1 MDVPV
6 ADERDSRRKG
16 GDNNKDKPRTKTM
29 TMIKK
34 GDKVRFLFDTGGGTV
49 AAVKG
54 NIVMVEDADGF
65 QIPTPINEVVLDAS
79 QESYSTA
86 SMVAA
91 MQRDE
96 RRSAAKSDGRS
107 MRALLNEG
115 MEEEADNAARDD
127 DPADKEITFKR
138 PVEERKGGN
147 LLNAYLA
154 FVPVDIKKVTDT
166 EFDTYLV
173 NDSNYY
179 LHYTYLSAE
188 NNSWTVRAE
197 GVLEPNT
204 KEYIEEFTL
213 REVNAL
219 SRVCIQMTAFKR
231 EKPFSLKQPVSVMLR
246 IDQVKFYK
254 LHVFQPND
262 FFEQPALLYTII
274 EDDKPARSIDID
286 ANSLKQE
293 MYATADDKERLTQLS
308 TRTPRKGMEEAE
320 VVDLHAEKLL
330 DNTGGMS
337 SADILN
343 YQLDHFRRI
352 MKEHRHEK
360 GKKIIFIHGK
370 GEGVLRHAIIHE
382 LVYRYRPCTY
392 QDASFQEYG
401 YGATQVTIK

>member
-1 MDVPV
+1 
-6 ADERDSRRKG
+6 
-16 GDNNKDKPRTKTM
+16 
-29 TMIKK
+29 MIKK

-65 QIPTPINEVVLDAS
+65 QIPTPINEVVLDSS

-308 TRTPRKGMEEAE
+308 TRTPRKGLEEAE
-320 VVDLHAEKLL
+320 VIDLHAEKLL

>member
-1 MDVPV
+1 MPSD

-308 TRTPRKGMEEAE
+308 TRTPRKGLEEAE
-320 VVDLHAEKLL
+320 VIDLHAEKLL

>member
-1 MDVPV
+1 MPPD
-6 ADERDSRRKG
+6 AGERDSRRKG
-16 GDNNKDKPRTKTM
+16 GDNNKDEPRTKTM

-308 TRTPRKGMEEAE
+308 TRTPRKGLEEAE
-320 VVDLHAEKLL
+320 VIDLHAEKLL

>member
-1 MDVPV
+1 MPPD

-16 GDNNKDKPRTKTM
+16 GDNNKDKPRIKTM

-115 MEEEADNAARDD
+115 MEEEADYAARDD

-308 TRTPRKGMEEAE
+308 TRTPRKGLEEAE
-320 VVDLHAEKLL
+320 VIDLHAEKLL
-330 DNTGGMS
+330 DNTAGMS

>member
-1 MDVPV
+1 MPPD

-115 MEEEADNAARDD
+115 MEEEADYAARED

-308 TRTPRKGMEEAE
+308 TRTPRKGLEEAE
-320 VVDLHAEKLL
+320 VIDLHAEKLL

-392 QDASFQEYG
+392 QDAAFQGYG

>member
-1 MDVPV
+1 
-6 ADERDSRRKG
+6 
-16 GDNNKDKPRTKTM
+16 M

-115 MEEEADNAARDD
+115 MEEEADYAARED

-308 TRTPRKGMEEAE
+308 TRTPRKGLEEAE
-320 VVDLHAEKLL
+320 VIDLHAEKLL

-401 YGATQVTIK
+401 YGATQVTMPDLAADKTGMT

>member
-1 MDVPV
+1 MPPD

-293 MYATADDKERLTQLS
+293 MYTTADDKERLTQLS
-308 TRTPRKGMEEAE
+308 TRTPRKGQEEAE
-320 VVDLHAEKLL
+320 VIDLHAEKLL

>member
-1 MDVPV
+1 MPPD
-6 ADERDSRRKG
+6 ADGRDSGRKG

-308 TRTPRKGMEEAE
+308 TRPPRKGLEEAE

>member
-1 MDVPV
+1 
-6 ADERDSRRKG
+6 
-16 GDNNKDKPRTKTM
+16 
-29 TMIKK
+29 MIKK

-79 QESYSTA
+79 QESYSTS

-308 TRTPRKGMEEAE
+308 TRTPRKGLEEAE
-320 VVDLHAEKLL
+320 VIDLHAEKLL

>member
-1 MDVPV
+1 MTPD

-115 MEEEADNAARDD
+115 MEEEADNAARED

-308 TRTPRKGMEEAE
+308 TRTQRKGMEEAE
-320 VVDLHAEKLL
+320 VIDLHAEKLL

>member
-1 MDVPV
+1 MSPD

-79 QESYSTA
+79 QESYSTS

-308 TRTPRKGMEEAE
+308 TRTPRKGLEEAE
-320 VVDLHAEKLL
+320 VIDLHAEKLL

-392 QDASFQEYG
+392 QDASFQEFG

>member
-1 MDVPV
+1 MPPD
-6 ADERDSRRKG
+6 AGERDSRRKR

-115 MEEEADNAARDD
+115 MEEEADNAARED

-308 TRTPRKGMEEAE
+308 TRTPRKGLEEAE

>member
-1 MDVPV
+1 MPPD
-6 ADERDSRRKG
+6 ADGRDSRRKG

-34 GDKVRFLFDTGGGTV
+34 GDKVRFLCDTGGGTV

-115 MEEEADNAARDD
+115 MEEETDNAARDD

-308 TRTPRKGMEEAE
+308 TRTPRKGLEEAE
-320 VVDLHAEKLL
+320 VIDLHAEKLL

>member
-1 MDVPV
+1 M
-6 ADERDSRRKG
+6 
-16 GDNNKDKPRTKTM
+16 
-29 TMIKK
+29 KK

-54 NIVMVEDADGF
+54 NIVLVEDEDGF
-65 QIPTPINEVVLDAS
+65 QIPTPINEVVLDS
-79 QESYSTA
+79 TQDSYSTA
-86 SMVAA
+86 NMVAA
-91 MQRDE
+91 MNREQTRYP
-96 RRSAAKSDGRS
+96 AKSDGRS
-107 MRALLNEG
+107 MKAMLNEG
-115 MEEEADNAARDD
+115 MDEEVDMSAAYD
-127 DPADKEITFKR
+127 DPADKEITFKK

-179 LHYTYLSAE
+179 LHYTYMSAE

-231 EKPFSLKQPVSVMLR
+231 EKPFSLKLPVSVVLR

-274 EDDKPARSIDID
+274 EDDKPARSIGID
-286 ANSLKQE
+286 ADRLKQE
-293 MYATADDKERLTQLS
+293 MYVTDEEEEQQVQSAVKPA
-308 TRTPRKGMEEAE
+308 RKGLEDAE
-320 VVDLHAEKLL
+320 VIDLHAEKLL

-382 LVYRYRPCTY
+382 LNYRYRPCTY

>member
-1 MDVPV
+1 
-6 ADERDSRRKG
+6 
-16 GDNNKDKPRTKTM
+16 
-29 TMIKK
+29 MIKK

-293 MYATADDKERLTQLS
+293 MYSTADDKERLTQLS
-308 TRTPRKGMEEAE
+308 TRTPRKGLEEAE
-320 VVDLHAEKLL
+320 VIDLHAEKLL

>member
-1 MDVPV
+1 
-6 ADERDSRRKG
+6 
-16 GDNNKDKPRTKTM
+16 M

-54 NIVMVEDADGF
+54 NIVMVEDEDGF
-65 QIPTPINEVVLDAS
+65 QIPTPINEVVLDS
-79 QESYSTA
+79 TQDSYSTA

-91 MQRDE
+91 MNRDE
-96 RRSAAKSDGRS
+96 KRSPAKSDGRS
-107 MRALLNEG
+107 MKAMLNAG
-115 MEEEADNAARDD
+115 MDEEADNAARED

-138 PVEERKGGN
+138 PVEERRGGN

-293 MYATADDKERLTQLS
+293 MYATADDKERLAQLA
-308 TRTPRKGMEEAE
+308 TRPVRKGLEEAE
-320 VVDLHAEKLL
+320 VIDLHAEKLL

-382 LVYRYRPCTY
+382 LIYRYRPCTY

>member
-1 MDVPV
+1 MMPPD
-6 ADERDSRRKG
+6 ADGRDSRRKG

-115 MEEEADNAARDD
+115 MEEEADNATRDD

-154 FVPVDIKKVTDT
+154 FVPGDIKKVTDT

-308 TRTPRKGMEEAE
+308 TRTPRKGLEEAE
-320 VVDLHAEKLL
+320 VIDLHAEKLL

>member
-1 MDVPV
+1 MPPD
-6 ADERDSRRKG
+6 AGERDSRRKG

-115 MEEEADNAARDD
+115 MEEEADNAARED

-254 LHVFQPND
+254 LHVSQPND

-308 TRTPRKGMEEAE
+308 TRTPRKGLEEAE
-320 VVDLHAEKLL
+320 VIDLHAEKLL

>member
-1 MDVPV
+1 MPPD

-79 QESYSTA
+79 QESYSTS

-115 MEEEADNAARDD
+115 MEEEADNAARED

-308 TRTPRKGMEEAE
+308 TRTPRKGLEEAE

-401 YGATQVTIK
+401 YGATQVTFK

>member
-1 MDVPV
+1 MPPD
-6 ADERDSRRKG
+6 ADGRDSGRKG

-79 QESYSTA
+79 QESYSTS

-115 MEEEADNAARDD
+115 MEEEADYAARDD

-308 TRTPRKGMEEAE
+308 TRTPRKGLEEAE
-320 VVDLHAEKLL
+320 VIDLHAEKLL

>member
-1 MDVPV
+1 
-6 ADERDSRRKG
+6 
-16 GDNNKDKPRTKTM
+16 M

-34 GDKVRFLFDTGGGTV
+34 DDKVRFLFDTGGGTV

-107 MRALLNEG
+107 MRALLSEG
-115 MEEEADNAARDD
+115 MEEEADNAARED

-274 EDDKPARSIDID
+274 EDDKPARSLDID

-308 TRTPRKGMEEAE
+308 TRTPRKGLEEAE
-320 VVDLHAEKLL
+320 VIDLHAEKLL

>member
-1 MDVPV
+1 
-6 ADERDSRRKG
+6 
-16 GDNNKDKPRTKTM
+16 M

-219 SRVCIQMTAFKR
+219 SRVCIQMTAFN
-231 EKPFSLKQPVSVMLR
+231 LR
-246 IDQVKFYK
+246 F
-254 LHVFQPND
+254 
-262 FFEQPALLYTII
+262 
-274 EDDKPARSIDID
+274 
-286 ANSLKQE
+286 
-293 MYATADDKERLTQLS
+293 
-308 TRTPRKGMEEAE
+308 
-320 VVDLHAEKLL
+320 
-330 DNTGGMS
+330 
-337 SADILN
+337 
-343 YQLDHFRRI
+343 
-352 MKEHRHEK
+352 
-360 GKKIIFIHGK
+360 
-370 GEGVLRHAIIHE
+370 
-382 LVYRYRPCTY
+382 
-392 QDASFQEYG
+392 
-401 YGATQVTIK
+401 

>member
-1 MDVPV
+1 MPPD

-115 MEEEADNAARDD
+115 MEEEADYAARDD
-127 DPADKEITFKR
+127 DPADKEITFNR

-246 IDQVKFYK
+246 IDQVEFYK

-308 TRTPRKGMEEAE
+308 TRTPRKGLEEAE
-320 VVDLHAEKLL
+320 VIDLHAEKLL

>member
-1 MDVPV
+1 MSPD
-6 ADERDSRRKG
+6 ADGRDSRRKV

-115 MEEEADNAARDD
+115 MEEEADNAARED

-308 TRTPRKGMEEAE
+308 TRTPRKGLEEAE
-320 VVDLHAEKLL
+320 VIDLHAEKLL

>member
-1 MDVPV
+1 
-6 ADERDSRRKG
+6 
-16 GDNNKDKPRTKTM
+16 M

-115 MEEEADNAARDD
+115 MEEEADNAAREDD
-127 DPADKEITFKR
+127 HADKEITFKR

-308 TRTPRKGMEEAE
+308 TRTPRKGLEEAE
-320 VVDLHAEKLL
+320 VIDLHAEKLL

>member
-308 TRTPRKGMEEAE
+308 TRTPRKGLEEAE
-320 VVDLHAEKLL
+320 VIDLHAEKLL

>member
-1 MDVPV
+1 
-6 ADERDSRRKG
+6 
-16 GDNNKDKPRTKTM
+16 M

-54 NIVMVEDADGF
+54 NIVMVEDEDGF
-65 QIPTPINEVVLDAS
+65 QIPTPINEVVLDS
-79 QESYSTA
+79 TQDSYSTA

-91 MQRDE
+91 MNRDE
-96 RRSAAKSDGRS
+96 KRSPAKSDGRS
-107 MRALLNEG
+107 MKAMLNAG
-115 MEEEADNAARDD
+115 MDEEADNAARED

-138 PVEERKGGN
+138 PVEERRGGN

-179 LHYTYLSAE
+179 LHYTYMSAE

-293 MYATADDKERLTQLS
+293 MYATADDKERLTQLA
-308 TRTPRKGMEEAE
+308 TRPVRKGLEEAE
-320 VVDLHAEKLL
+320 VIDLHAEKLL

-382 LVYRYRPCTY
+382 LIYRYRPCTY

>member
-1 MDVPV
+1 
-6 ADERDSRRKG
+6 
-16 GDNNKDKPRTKTM
+16 M

-96 RRSAAKSDGRS
+96 RRSSAKSDGRS

-115 MEEEADNAARDD
+115 MEEEADYAARED

-231 EKPFSLKQPVSVMLR
+231 EKPFSLKQPASVMLR

-308 TRTPRKGMEEAE
+308 TRTPRKGLEEAE
-320 VVDLHAEKLL
+320 VIDLHAEKLL

>member
-1 MDVPV
+1 MPPD
-6 ADERDSRRKG
+6 ADGRDSRRKR

-115 MEEEADNAARDD
+115 MEEEADNAARED

-308 TRTPRKGMEEAE
+308 TRTPRKGLEEAE
-320 VVDLHAEKLL
+320 VIDLHAEKLL

>member
-1 MDVPV
+1 MPPD
-6 ADERDSRRKG
+6 ADGRDSGRKG

-115 MEEEADNAARDD
+115 MEEEADNAARED

-308 TRTPRKGMEEAE
+308 TRTPRKGLEEAE
-320 VVDLHAEKLL
+320 VIDLHAEKLL

-382 LVYRYRPCTY
+382 PVYRYRPCTY

>member
-1 MDVPV
+1 
-6 ADERDSRRKG
+6 
-16 GDNNKDKPRTKTM
+16 M

-65 QIPTPINEVVLDAS
+65 QIPTPINEVVLDSS

-308 TRTPRKGMEEAE
+308 TRTPRKGLEEAE
-320 VVDLHAEKLL
+320 VIDLHAEKLL